1 MRTNHPARGG
11 VAPASIFTLT
21 LAPLTLTLALAGCG
35 GDDGGDDDGADT
47 ANDDDGSSSNPTNG
61 DDATNDDAAS
71 SDDAPTDDSGSSSA
85 DDATDDSG
93 SETGA
98 CADEGAGP
106 PADAL
111 EIEGDW
117 VDDFMGTH
125 AITAESWTQT
135 SEFGTLVYAIASWD
149 NTADTL
155 VGQDEAD
162 STWSKF
168 QWAAAEDGSF
178 YYCQT
183 AFGAACRADAEAAPD
198 ADATDPAVGGCGG
211 MFPWTHLT
219 PPPR

>member
-1 MRTNHPARGG
+1 MRTNHPARG
-11 VAPASIFTLT
+11 ASALASILFFSTLGI
-21 LAPLTLTLALAGCG
+21 AAC

-47 ANDDDGSSSNPTNG
+47 SNDDDGSSSNPTNG

-71 SDDAPTDDSGSSSA
+71 SDDAADDASTGSSSGADDAPTDDSGSDTAS
-85 DDATDDSG
+85 
-93 SETGA
+93 

-135 SEFGTLVYAIASWD
+135 SEFGTLVYAVASWD
-149 NTADTL
+149 NAADTL
-155 VGQDEAD
+155 VAQDEAD

-168 QWAAAEDGSF
+168 QWAAAKDGTF

-183 AFGAACRADAEAAPD
+183 AFGEACRADAEAAPA

-219 PPPR
+219 PPPE